1 MIGTDILSIAGLAVC
16 AVIGYVVVSRIL
28 GFVTRLL
35 RPSVATQGKARTG
48 QAGPN
53 QQAHDEAAR
62 AENAR
67 RQEEARRREW
77 DAAEESRR
85 QRKANADEAAR
96 KKRDEQ
102 VRREQKSRE
111 RQERE
116 DAVRSK
122 ARRERRP
129 WYVVLD
135 VREDASAADI
145 KAAYRRKISDYHP
158 DRMASLGD
166 DFRVLAEERSKEIN
180 EAYQFIR
187 QSRDA

>member
-53 QQAHDEAAR
+53 QQADEAAR

-67 RQEEARRREW
+67 RQEEARRHEW

-85 QRKANADEAAR
+85 QGKANADEAAS

-102 VRREQKSRE
+102 VRRE